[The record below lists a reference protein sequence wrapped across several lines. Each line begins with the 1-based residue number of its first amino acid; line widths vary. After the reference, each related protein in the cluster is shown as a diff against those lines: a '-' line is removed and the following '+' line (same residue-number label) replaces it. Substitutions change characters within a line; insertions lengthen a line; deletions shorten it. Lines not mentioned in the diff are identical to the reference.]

1 MRKPLFIAVI
11 VVFSIV
17 VSATYTFINP
27 VGPTLV
33 PIASAIDDPGLFRG
47 ESEFKIHLW
56 RTMDEAIAM
65 IVTGSAHVS
74 LLPVTVGAQLAS
86 SGVDIKLVAVSMWN
100 GFFFV
105 SRTAEVNS
113 IDDLLCKDVY
123 TLQAPGQTA
132 DAILRGLV
140 EKAGY
145 VFGRDVKTVYVA
157 GPEAVQLMA
166 AGRAEV
172 ILVPE
177 PFASLAVFRVEGA
190 QKYLPVQIMWEQ
202 LTGKEIDI
210 PTSGLFVS
218 SKLSN
223 EVIDDFLAL
232 YERSM
237 ILSLEDIE
245 GTASLVSEKM
255 GNFPIPVLKEAMEG
269 TDYVFRRA
277 SDIKGEVIHYL
288 ETLRELDPE
297 IVGTLDYES
306 FFAE

>member
-33 PIASAIDDPGLFRG
+33 PIAGAIDDPGLFRG

-86 SGVDIKLVAVSMWN
+86 SGVDIKLAAVSMWN

-113 IDDLLCKDVY
+113 IDDLLGKDVY

-145 VFGRDVKTVYVA
+145 AFGRDVKTVYVA
-157 GPEAVQLMA
+157 GPEAIQLMA

-277 SDIKGEVIHYL
+277 SEIKDEVIHYL